1 MSKREEGG
9 GKRGGEGRGGEGE
22 DREREGGVRGRMEEG
37 KDGGRGVREVT
48 YIIHT
53 LLYLGPP
60 SDFPSICPQLWRDR
74 MFPLLR
80 GATGFAGREFA
91 EASDLFPLS
100 SDTVPLP

>member
-1 MSKREEGG
+1 MSKREEG
-9 GKRGGEGRGGEGE
+9 GKRGGEGR
-22 DREREGGVRGRMEEG
+22 ERTERGKG
-37 KDGGRGVREVT
+37 KDGRRTEGVREVT
-48 YIIHT
+48 YIMHT

-60 SDFPSICPQLWRDR
+60 SDFPSICPQLWRDQ